1 MNKQSNERFN
11 ELIEY
16 IENNLCEEIN
26 YKRLSQILDVN
37 EYTMHRIFLFVTFWK
52 ENLNKIKG
60 KSEYGFLEYDKTC
73 SIDEATYYIA
83 SKILNFFNF

>member
-26 YKRLSQILDVN
+26 YKRLSQILGVN
-37 EYTMHRIFLFVTFWK
+37 EYTMHRIFLFVT
-52 ENLNKIKG
+52 N
-60 KSEYGFLEYDKTC
+60 
-73 SIDEATYYIA
+73 
-83 SKILNFFNF
+83 